1 LRPNGGHWSGV
12 RKERSGMEQ
21 TGIRG
26 AESWQFFAFVFAAV
40 IALVFTLINEM
51 RPRGWRIILK
61 LVAFALIGYLTLVD
75 PWMQRRLVDVL
86 HIFKGPENP

>member
-61 LVAFALIGYLTLVD
+61 LVAFALIGYLMLVD
-75 PWMQRRLVDVL
+75 PWMQSRLVDVL